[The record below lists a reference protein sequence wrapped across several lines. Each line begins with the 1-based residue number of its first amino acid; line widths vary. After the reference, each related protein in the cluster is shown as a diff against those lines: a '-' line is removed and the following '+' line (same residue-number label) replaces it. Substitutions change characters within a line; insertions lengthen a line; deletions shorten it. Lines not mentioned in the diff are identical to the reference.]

1 MKQIVYL
8 FILPMMIWSQSNF
21 DEAEKLFNDK
31 SMNRHYIRST
41 SKNESVKFKTIEYL
55 EILQAVTRN
64 GMTRCFTTK
73 VKTNKTI

>member
-1 MKQIVYL
+1 
-8 FILPMMIWSQSNF
+8 MMIWSQSNF

-55 EILQAVTRN
+55 GDIAGSNKKWDDAV
-64 GMTRCFTTK
+64 FYYK
-73 VKTNKTI
+73 S